1 MKKILTILALIS
13 LAACSNL
20 PVDRNQ
26 AGGVKHP
33 DTFHSYIN

>member
-1 MKKILTILALIS
+1 MRKILTVLALIS

-26 AGGVKHP
+26 AGEVAHP
-33 DTFHSYIN
+33 DAFHSYIN